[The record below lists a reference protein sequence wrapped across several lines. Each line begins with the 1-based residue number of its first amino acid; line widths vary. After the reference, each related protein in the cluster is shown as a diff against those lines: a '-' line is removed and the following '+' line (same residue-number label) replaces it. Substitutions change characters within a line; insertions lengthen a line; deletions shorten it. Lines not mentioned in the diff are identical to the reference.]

1 MPFLLENKVLSY
13 FFMPEHRTTDQ
24 IYTPLTLV
32 DSYVHNSTTGEI
44 FSWNRRETCMLVKLL
59 VKMHCRGALEA
70 GTAKTL
76 MANDQI
82 RHSTANSFMLRM
94 SCIVK
99 L

>member
-1 MPFLLENKVLSY
+1 
-13 FFMPEHRTTDQ
+13 
-24 IYTPLTLV
+24 
-32 DSYVHNSTTGEI
+32 
-44 FSWNRRETCMLVKLL
+44 MLVKLL

-82 RHSTANSFMLRM
+82 RQSTANSFMLRM

-99 L
+99 LMHFGNVFLFGVKC